1 MYATFDELT
10 SSNFGVPFESSRKR
24 SLRSYMNKK
33 ESHSSAKKPRKH
45 SKKIAKK
52 YCCYPGCKSNNVTVK
67 LQCLPRFP
75 DALKED
81 ATIQKRKTHCKKVFI
96 RREWTDRLGYGRG
109 KADYKDLR
117 ICTKHSME
125 EIKKSISYQ
134 MPIEGGSGFK
144 TTSFTATF
152 KVPVPAGTMNE
163 SGCTESNGIGLE
175 RS

>member
-1 MYATFDELT
+1 
-10 SSNFGVPFESSRKR
+10 
-24 SLRSYMNKK
+24 MNNK

-52 YCCYPGCKSNNVTVK
+52 YCCYLGCKSNNVTVK

-81 ATIQKRKTHCKKVFI
+81 ATIQKQKTHCKKVFI
-96 RREWTDRLGYGRG
+96 RQEWTDRLGYGRG

-125 EIKKSISYQ
+125 EIKKCISYQ
-134 MPIEGGSGFK
+134 KPIEGGTSGFK
-144 TTSFTATF
+144 TESFTATF
-152 KVPVPAGTMNE
+152 KVPVPAGSMNE
-163 SGCTESNGIGLE
+163 SACTESNGTGVE
-175 RS
+175 REFLRYARKLVWSTKICLLQPVLH